1 MFNEKLSNFRRSLYN
16 RLVDNPTEQKIIK
29 GTRWLL
35 LKNPE
40 NLKKDKDEHKRL
52 QEALQINQPLAAA
65 YYMKEELRQIW
76 NQQDKEA
83 GEKLIQNWIN
93 LANASKIPM
102 LIKFAKTLAT
112 HKSGILNYYDHY
124 ISTGPLEG
132 TNNKIKTMKRQA
144 YGYRDHEFFKLKL
157 FDLHSKKYALIG

>member
-1 MFNEKLSNFRRSLYN
+1 MFNEKLSNFIRFIYN
-16 RLVDNPTEQKIIK
+16 LLVDNPTEQKIIK